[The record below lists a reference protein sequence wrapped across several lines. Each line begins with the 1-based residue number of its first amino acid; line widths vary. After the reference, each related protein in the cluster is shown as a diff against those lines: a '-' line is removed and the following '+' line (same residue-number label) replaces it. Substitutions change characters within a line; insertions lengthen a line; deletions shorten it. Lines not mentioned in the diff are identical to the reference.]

1 MKQFE
6 YTTTLNGGIV
16 SVYLNVTEDNDECG
30 THYITEFDSVFFEC
44 VNITSILSKEQIAE
58 LEIEAE
64 AGFFEAGWESANG
77 Y

>member
-16 SVYLNVTEDNDECG
+16 SVYLNVTEENDECG
-30 THYITEFDSVFFEC
+30 THCFTEFDSIWFDGT
-44 VNITSILSKEQIAE
+44 NITSILSKEQIAE

>member
-16 SVYLNVTEDNDECG
+16 SVYLNVTEDDGNF
-30 THYITEFDSVFFEC
+30 YPSFDSVWFEC
-44 VNITSILSKEQIAE
+44 VNITSILSKEQIAD
-58 LEIEAE
+58 LEMEAE